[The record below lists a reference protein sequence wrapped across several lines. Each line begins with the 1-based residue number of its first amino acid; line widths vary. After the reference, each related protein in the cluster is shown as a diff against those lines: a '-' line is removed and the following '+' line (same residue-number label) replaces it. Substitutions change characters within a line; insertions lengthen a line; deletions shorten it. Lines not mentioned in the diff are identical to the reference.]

1 MSDENVALVRRA
13 CEAWLRG
20 DFDAWFATLHPQV
33 EWDTTH
39 FEGWLEKAVY
49 QGRDEVRRFLVD
61 DWLASWD
68 SYEAGIDELVDAG
81 DRVLV
86 LWWQRM
92 LGGKGGVPV
101 ALDSAQVVTV
111 RDGKVTRIEN
121 YTDRDKALEAVGLA
135 G

>member
-1 MSDENVALVRRA
+1 MSQQNVDLVRSS

-20 DFDAWFATLHPQV
+20 DSDAFESMDPEV

-39 FEGWLEKAVY
+39 FEGWMEKAVY
-49 QGRDEVRRFLVD
+49 RGRDEVRRFLAEE
-61 DWLASWD
+61 WLASWD
-68 SYEAGIDELVDAG
+68 GYEAGIDDLLDAG

-92 LGGKGGVPV
+92 VGREGGVPV
-101 ALDSAQVVTV
+101 ALDSAQVWSI
-111 RDGKVTRIEN
+111 RDGRIMRIDN
-121 YTDRDKALEAVGLA
+121 YTDRSEAFEAAGLP